1 MVCASLYKTSDAH
14 WHIACAG
21 SASSSVCASI
31 GFIKV
36 PLRMQQFINNTLVTR
51 KEDALILFS
60 Y

>member
-1 MVCASLYKTSDAH
+1 MACANLYKTSDVH

-31 GFIKV
+31 GFIKA
-36 PLRMQQFINNTLVTR
+36 PLEVEKFVNNTLVTR
-51 KEDALILFS
+51 KEDALILYS